1 MTVLSKSAAY
11 KRVLIL
17 LAVVLLCLL
26 ADRFVFMSSA
36 VKVDMSPPVLH
47 ASSVSELKIS
57 VFPVNLLGFKTPFG
71 ESQVRFE
78 IEQGANLIE
87 VSEISTGLAL
97 VRSKGLEGE
106 ATVSIYGL
114 KSGVL
119 VQRLLIKIL
128 PKDLT

>member
-1 MTVLSKSAAY
+1 
-11 KRVLIL
+11 
-17 LAVVLLCLL
+17 
-26 ADRFVFMSSA
+26 
-36 VKVDMSPPVLH
+36 
-47 ASSVSELKIS
+47 
-57 VFPVNLLGFKTPFG
+57 
-71 ESQVRFE
+71 
-78 IEQGANLIE
+78 

-128 PKDLT
+128 PKDLA